1 MKPLLLATMAL
12 IFCAGC
18 ASPTLIQLSPD
29 TYVIYKEDHAGVFG
43 NPYKEKEAVIKQ
55 ANDFAAKQGK
65 VAVPI
70 LLQTTP
76 AAPMVWPKTEYKFRL
91 MSEEAA
97 RNVSSVVP
105 EVERVQTREVDF
117 TPLVNMSNSMNAQPP
132 KPKSTNCTSTV
143 NSKFG
148 TVDTKCTER

>member
-1 MKPLLLATMAL
+1 MKSLLFVMMVLM
-12 IFCAGC
+12 FCAGC

-29 TYVIYKEDHAGVFG
+29 SYVIYKEDHAGVFG
-43 NPYKEKEAVIKQ
+43 NSYKEKAAVIKQ

-97 RNVSSVVP
+97 RNVSSDVP

-117 TPLVNMSNSMNAQPP
+117 TPLVNFQNTMNTPTP
-132 KPKSTNCTSTV
+132 KPKTTNCNSTV
-143 NSKFG
+143 NKNFG
-148 TVDTKCTER
+148 TIDTKCVEH

>member
-1 MKPLLLATMAL
+1 MKSLVL
-12 IFCAGC
+12 IAIGIMFCAGC

-55 ANDFAAKQGK
+55 ANEFAAKQGK
-65 VAVPI
+65 VVVPI
-70 LLQTTP
+70 LLTTTP
-76 AAPMVWPKTEYKFRL
+76 PNPMVWPKTEYKFRVV
-91 MSEEAA
+91 SEEAA
-97 RNVSSVVP
+97 RNVSSDVP
-105 EVERVQTREVDF
+105 EVEKVQTRDIDF
-117 TPLVNMSNSMNAQPP
+117 TPLVNMTNQMNAQPSAP
-132 KPKSTNCTSTV
+132 KTTNCTSTV